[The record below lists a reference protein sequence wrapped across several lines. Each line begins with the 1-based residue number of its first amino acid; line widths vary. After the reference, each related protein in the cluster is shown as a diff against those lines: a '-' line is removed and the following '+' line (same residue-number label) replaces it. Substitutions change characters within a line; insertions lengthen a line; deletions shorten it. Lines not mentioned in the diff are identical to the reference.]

1 MMGGGLVR
9 WALSKFFFIDFL
21 IFFNFAKPLNR
32 VLLTFQE
39 DAAATRNS
47 SADDTTEA
55 KKSRKTG
62 DTCES
67 LYRPCARH
75 YWFRRSDGP

>member
-1 MMGGGLVR
+1 MREGGWVG
-9 WALSKFFFIDFL
+9 WALYKFFFSIDFFKL
-21 IFFNFAKPLNR
+21 CKDR

-55 KKSRKTG
+55 KKSRKAG

-75 YWFRRSDGP
+75 YWFSRSDGP